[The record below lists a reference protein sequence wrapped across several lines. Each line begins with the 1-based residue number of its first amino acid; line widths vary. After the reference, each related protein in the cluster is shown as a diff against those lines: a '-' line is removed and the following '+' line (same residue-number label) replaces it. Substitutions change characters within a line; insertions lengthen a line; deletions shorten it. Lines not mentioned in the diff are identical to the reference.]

1 MVNFI
6 MNNEKSEG
14 KIFYGGSIITMN
26 ENQPKI
32 EAVGIKK
39 DKIIAVGSLSDVR
52 NNIGKNHVLIDLKG
66 STLLPGFIDSHFHIV
81 PILFFYVFLNL
92 VNVRSQKELQ
102 ELLKQTAEQKKPG
115 EFIYGLNLKEEQFEN
130 LDERSLPNRHFI
142 DEICPDNPV
151 FLLRYDGHIGIA
163 NTKALELAGIDNN
176 TISPEGGEIRKQNG
190 ELTGILTENATS
202 LIMTKVSLPD
212 PNEIMKA
219 AARAYKDLA
228 AEGITSIHGVVELD
242 KEGGVVN
249 LGGLEI
255 PLLKSIK
262 DNILQDWYGIVFT
275 AEPKKLKRIKKPPLD
290 EGHKFGKFKIGC
302 LKSWLDGTFG
312 AATALMY
319 NPFSDQ
325 PDKIGFRVIKEDIL
339 YERMV
344 KAHNLGFQI
353 ALHAVGDK
361 ANSIVIDLYKK
372 LLEEHPK
379 DNHRHRI
386 EHASMLTSDMIKDMK
401 KLGIIASCQPPFI
414 NSEYTWLEKRIG
426 KERCKY
432 TYPFKSL
439 VDAGVIIAAGS
450 DGPVENPSVILG
462 LHALVT
468 RNGFVPEESI
478 SIEEALKTYTINGA
492 YAAFEEDIKGSIEV
506 GKLAN
511 FVILDKNPL
520 EIPKSE
526 ILNLKIMETI
536 IRGTTVYKKE

>member
-1 MVNFI
+1 MDGQTLEKKMFI
-6 MNNEKSEG
+6 
-14 KIFYGGSIITMN
+14 GGPIITMN
-26 ENQPKI
+26 EKHPSVEAIGI
-32 EAVGIKK
+32 EG
-39 DKIIAVGSLSDVR
+39 DKIIAVGNLRDV
-52 NNIGKNHVLIDLKG
+52 KNEMGNKFELIDLNG

-92 VNVRSQKELQ
+92 VKVKSQKELR
-102 ELLKQTAEQKKPG
+102 EILKQTAEQKKPG

-130 LDERSLPNRHFI
+130 PEERVLPNRFFL
-142 DEICPDNPV
+142 DEICPVNPV

-163 NTKALELAGIDNN
+163 NSKALELAEVNNN
-176 TISPEGGEIRKQNG
+176 TVAPEGGEIRKEKG
-190 ELTGILTENATS
+190 ELTGVLTENATA

-212 PNEIMKA
+212 PNEIMEA

-228 AEGITSIHGVVELD
+228 SEGITSIHGVVELD

-290 EGHKFGKFKIGC
+290 EGKTDGRFKIGC

-319 NPFSDQ
+319 EPFSDQ
-325 PDKIGFRVIKEDIL
+325 PDKIGFAVINEDIL

-361 ANSIVIDLYKK
+361 ANRIIIDLYKK
-372 LLEEHPK
+372 LLKEHPR

-401 KLGIIASCQPPFI
+401 DFGIIASCQPPFI

-426 KERCKY
+426 EERCKY
-432 TYPFKSL
+432 TYPFNSL
-439 VDAGVIIAAGS
+439 IKAGVVIAAGS
-450 DGPVENPSVILG
+450 DGPVENPSVIMG

-468 RNGFVPEESI
+468 RNGLIPEECI
-478 SIEEALKTYTINGA
+478 SMEEALKTYTINGA
-492 YAAFEEDIKGSIEV
+492 YAAFEEDVKGSIEI

-511 FVILDKNPL
+511 LVILDNNPL
-520 EIPKSE
+520 EVPKDE
-526 ILNLKIMETI
+526 IKNLEVVETI
-536 IRGTTVYKKE
+536 IRGKTVFKRK